1 MSEELK
7 TKDYSKARVDFEVN
21 TDAESVDFKFIFP
34 KDCPYAEAK
43 RATMACYEFLV
54 RVEYDT
60 HKIEQAKKE
69 AEQVETVVPE
79 VV

>member
-7 TKDYSKARVDFEVN
+7 NKDYSKARVDFEVN
-21 TDAESVDFKFIFP
+21 TDEESVDFKFIFP
-34 KDCPYAEAK
+34 KNCPYAEAK

-60 HKIEQAKKE
+60 HKAEQAQKTEEK
-69 AEQVETVVPE
+69 VESVEPE